1 MAKTI
6 LPVGSYTYIPF
17 SQQVDFSNFTSATG
31 AVFDFTRLFAI
42 IDVTQGQIIYST
54 AGSSSGLSGSYSA
67 PTLTLAFNTTG
78 FPGGDLQ
85 IIYDLASTP
94 SATYDGTGTQPILS
108 STDPITGREGLDI
121 NLLNS
126 SFGGQLTYPLP
137 SYTTS
142 GYNAALSMGFI
153 NGGNL
158 VAPNMDAMTNN
169 LKVDIDSFSPTA
181 VIPVSL
187 VSTSINQ
194 PIDLVNISGASISTA
209 NPLPTGLASSSGNV
223 IDYNA
228 GSSTNNTIRTASN
241 LYANGQTLIT
251 NSGGTGSDTLRVV
264 ANLNT
269 NAGVPVSVGNG
280 TVDTGTIRTALGELN
295 ITGAV
300 AQSASGNNIITG
312 STGAVDYTGYRFF
325 CAQINQSAGISAG
338 TYTFEGSED
347 NATFFTIPVTTI
359 GSTSTST
366 GSGPF
371 SAAPSQQTVYFG
383 QLNFRFFRIRIGT
396 TITGGTIQGFV
407 KLSQTPI
414 PFSNT
419 TGQGTSDV
427 GTQRVTLALDQ
438 PTIST
443 NISQYGGTNTTLG
456 QKTLGL
462 SLPVALSTDTAL
474 GNISSLSGFVAL
486 GVTGYTAVAI
496 DVRGTFSQTLTFQGS
511 IDGSNFISLN
521 AVPYGAVQ
529 NTALTPNATASGAWV
544 VQCAGCDTIR
554 VVSTAYT
561 SGSAT
566 VRIRATNA
574 TGWVYNAPVGTT
586 NAVAV
591 SGSLTTVTTVS
602 TVSNITAGTITTV
615 QSDNLASSTTTDIA
629 SGAITT
635 TTTSANIATTNIQS
649 VAFQIAVTAV
659 TGTTPTL
666 DVVIQETMDGTNYY
680 DIYHYERITAAGSFF
695 SPVMKLAGIGFR
707 YVRTVTGTSP
717 SFTMS
722 AIRISRAGNASL
734 VRRLFNRTIDP
745 NTTGSASS
753 SLLAEGT
760 NQPYLVVSLGAG
772 GSGGS
777 PVFGI
782 QGSEDGSNWYAINGS
797 TVTVTTNSIGHANPL
812 QGHLPKFIRAA
823 VTSVGGS
830 GYTLNYASIKSM
842 GP

>member
-6 LPVGSYTYIPF
+6 LPTGSYIYSPSI
-17 SQQVDFSNFTSATG
+17 QQVDFTNFTSVTG
-31 AVFDFTRLFAI
+31 AVFDFTRLYAI
-42 IDVTQGQIIYST
+42 IDVQAGQIIYTTSGT
-54 AGSSSGLSGSYSA
+54 SSGYGGNYSA
-67 PTLTLAFNTTG
+67 PILYLSYNTTG
-78 FPGGDLQ
+78 FSGPDLQ
-85 IIYDLASTP
+85 IIYDLANAP

-158 VAPNMDAMTNN
+158 VAPAMDPMTNN
-169 LKVDIDSFSPTA
+169 LQVDIASFPSSGSSL
-181 VIPVSL
+181 PVTITGS
-187 VSTSINQ
+187 SIIQ
-194 PIDLVNISGASISTA
+194 PIDMTYVAGGPVSTA

-228 GSSTNNTIRTASN
+228 GLSTNNTIRTASN

-338 TYTFEGSED
+338 TYIFEGSED

-366 GSGPF
+366 SSGPF
-371 SAAPSQQTVYFG
+371 SASPSQQTVYFG

-396 TITGGTIQGFV
+396 AISGGTIQGFV

-414 PFSNT
+414 PFPNT
-419 TGQGTSDV
+419 TGLGTTDV
-427 GTQRVTLALDQ
+427 GTQRVVLALDQ
-438 PTIST
+438 PSITVAFPDLFITGQSGQSALINNIIPATAGASSTDAAGYKSGSIQIVSTGTGGGYTFEQSNDNVNFQTMTVYNSVGINGTATTGATIPTVTQLIYTFPITARYIRVRIST
-443 NISQYGGTNTTLG
+443 LITGGTIQAFTRLSQAAWAPPVFQVAQNTGANLN
-456 QKTLGL
+456 
-462 SLPVALSTDTAL
+462 VNA
-474 GNISSLSGFVAL
+474 V
-486 GVTGYTAVAI
+486 VTGNLGSI
-496 DVRGTFSQTLTFQGS
+496 STLTS
-511 IDGSNFISLN
+511 VTS
-521 AVPYGAVQ
+521 
-529 NTALTPNATASGAWV
+529 V
-544 VQCAGCDTIR
+544 V
-554 VVSTAYT
+554 
-561 SGSAT
+561 
-566 VRIRATNA
+566 
-574 TGWVYNAPVGTT
+574 
-586 NAVAV
+586 
-591 SGSLTTVTTVS
+591 
-602 TVSNITAGTITTV
+602 
-615 QSDNLASSTTTDIA
+615 SDNLASSTTTDIA
-629 SGAITT
+629 SGAITI

-649 VAFQIAVTAV
+649 VAFQVAVTSV

-680 DIYHYERITAAGSFF
+680 DIYHFERITAAGNFF

-707 YVRTVTGTSP
+707 FVRTVAGTSP

-722 AIRISRAGNASL
+722 AVRISRSGNASL

-772 GSGGS
+772 GTGGS
-777 PVFGI
+777 PVFAI
-782 QGSEDGSNWYAINGS
+782 QGSEDGSNWYTINGS

-823 VTSVGGS
+823 VTSGGGS
-830 GYTLNYASIKSM
+830 GYTLNYASVKSM